1 MAVRP
6 VLNRPFLRRSFL
18 RRPAVLAALAV
29 AAVLLVVALALF
41 EPWKLVVDRP
51 VDEPLPGAVP
61 VAAAAPAAPAPLPAP
76 TPAAA
81 PVPAAAVPTA
91 APVPTPAPAPAP
103 APAGPVVLARGDLV
117 PHEHATTGSVAVL
130 ELPDGSRVLRL
141 EDLDTSDGPSLRVW
155 LTDAPVIE
163 GPGGW
168 HVFDDGAAVD
178 LGELK
183 GNVGSSNYPLP
194 AGTDLAELTSVS
206 IWCERFAVSFAAAA
220 LEPVA

>member
-6 VLNRPFLRRSFL
+6 VLTRPLLRR
-18 RRPAVLAALAV
+18 RPVLAGLAV
-29 AAVLLVVALALF
+29 AALLLVVALALF
-41 EPWKLVVDRP
+41 EPWKLVVDRA
-51 VDEPLPGAVP
+51 VDEPLPAPPP
-61 VAAAAPAAPAPLPAP
+61 VAAPAAPAAEP
-76 TPAAA
+76 PAAA
-81 PVPAAAVPTA
+81 P
-91 APVPTPAPAPAP
+91 
-103 APAGPVVLARGDLV
+103 PAGPVVVARGELV
-117 PHEHATTGSVAVL
+117 AHEHAATGSVAVL

-155 LTDAPVIE
+155 LTDAPVIA

-168 HVFDDGAAVD
+168 HVFDDGAVVD

-194 AGTDLAELTSVS
+194 AGTDLAELTGVS

-220 LEPVA
+220 LEPVPRPAVATLRP

>member
-1 MAVRP
+1 MAVRS
-6 VLNRPFLRRSFL
+6 VLNRPFL

-41 EPWKLVVDRP
+41 EPWKLVVDRA
-51 VDEPLPGAVP
+51 VDEPLPGAAP
-61 VAAAAPAAPAPLPAP
+61 VAAAAPVAPAPVLAPAP
-76 TPAAA
+76 VAA
-81 PVPAAAVPTA
+81 PVPAPVPTA
-91 APVPTPAPAPAP
+91 APVPAPAP
-103 APAGPVVLARGDLV
+103 APAGPVVLARGELIS
-117 PHEHATTGSVAVL
+117 HEHATTGSVAVL

-141 EDLDTSDGPSLRVW
+141 EALDTSDGPSLRVW

-168 HVFDDGAAVD
+168 YVFDDGAVVD

-194 AGTDLAELTSVS
+194 ADADLAELPSVS